1 MQMSYSLKF
10 CQLCTNHF
18 LGMVSTPCRDPQR
31 HRKDSN
37 VYLMKPQAMPVGCVT
52 APSMHGRERHRKD
65 SKEYLMKPQHAMG
78 CVTAFSMPGG
88 ERQRKKC
95 SAVFFEKAG
104 KRHHQSEEWWNRFK
118 GNAAKTF
125 KKRG

>member
-1 MQMSYSLKF
+1 
-10 CQLCTNHF
+10 
-18 LGMVSTPCRDPQR
+18 
-31 HRKDSN
+31 
-37 VYLMKPQAMPVGCVT
+37 MKPQAMPVGCVT

-88 ERQRKKC
+88 ERHREDSKEYLMKPQHAMICVTAFSMPGGERHRKKC

-118 GNAAKTF
+118 GIAAKTF
-125 KKRG
+125 KKSG